1 MRRLTV
7 ALVLTVAFAAGV
19 LAGFGTRPAVA
30 GTRCWTTECSGGEAL
45 YCCRT
50 NGKLI
55 CKVLICG

>member
-1 MRRLTV
+1 MRRLV
-7 ALVLTVAFAAGV
+7 IGLVLTVAFAAGV
-19 LAGFGTRPAVA
+19 LAGLGNREATA

-50 NGKLI
+50 NGKLL

>member
-1 MRRLTV
+1 MRRFTIG
-7 ALVLTVAFAAGV
+7 LVLIVAFAFGV
-19 LAGFGTRPAVA
+19 LAGLGSREAVA

-50 NGKLI
+50 NGKLL

>member
-1 MRRLTV
+1 MRRLAV

-19 LAGFGTRPAVA
+19 LAGLDNREVRAA
-30 GTRCWTTECSGGEAL
+30 TRCWTTECSGGEAL